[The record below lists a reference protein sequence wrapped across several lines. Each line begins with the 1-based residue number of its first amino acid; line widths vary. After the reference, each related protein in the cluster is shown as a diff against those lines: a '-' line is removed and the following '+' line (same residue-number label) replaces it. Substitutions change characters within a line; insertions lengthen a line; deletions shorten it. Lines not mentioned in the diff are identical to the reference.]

1 MTYLGFEFEKRLSAK
16 QPYLSLVG
24 FRLFDI
30 TISIIALIMFA
41 PLMIFIA
48 LLIKFSS
55 KGSVIF
61 TQQRYGLNQKKFTI
75 YKFRSMVVSKGKQT
89 FLQCAQND
97 VRVTFAGRLLRKFSL
112 DELPQFFNVLRGE
125 MAIVGPRPHA
135 VEMDDEYIK
144 SIANYAKRFAV
155 KPGITGLA
163 QIRGFRGATD
173 TLEKIV
179 GRIEADCEYIERKTI
194 FLDIYIICLTFP
206 ALIKPK
212 NARWIGR
219 YHVRA
224 STFNQRQ

>member
-1 MTYLGFEFEKRLSAK
+1 M
-16 QPYLSLVG
+16 VG
-24 FRLFDI
+24 FRVFDI
-30 TISIIALIMFA
+30 TISIIALILSA
-41 PLMIFIA
+41 PIMMAIA
-48 LLIKFSS
+48 LVIKFTS
-55 KGSVIF
+55 KGPVIY

-75 YKFRSMVVSKGKQT
+75 YKFRSMVVSKDNQA
-89 FLQCAQND
+89 FLQCAKND
-97 VRVTFAGRLLRKFSL
+97 ARVTFAGRLLRKSSL
-112 DELPQFFNVLRGE
+112 DELPQFLNVLRGE

-135 VEMDDEYIK
+135 VEMDDEYMK

-173 TLEKIV
+173 TLDKIV
-179 GRIEADCEYIERKTI
+179 GRIKADCEYIERKTI

-206 ALIKPK
+206 ALVKPQ